1 METTEDSRLNSSLVL
16 PMRQGPRMG
25 LVCIQ

>member
-1 METTEDSRLNSSLVL
+1 METTEDSRLNCSLVL
-16 PMRQGPRMG
+16 PMRQGPSKG

>member
-1 METTEDSRLNSSLVL
+1 METTDDSRLNSSLIL
-16 PMRQGPRMG
+16 PMRQGPRTG

>member
-1 METTEDSRLNSSLVL
+1 METTDDSRLNSSLDL
-16 PMRQGPRMG
+16 LMRQRPSKG

>member
-1 METTEDSRLNSSLVL
+1 METTDDSRLNSSLVL
-16 PMRQGPRMG
+16 PMRQRPRTG